1 MAETM
6 RAIKGRTIGKDG
18 DFPEIADRKGD
29 VVYPTFY
36 IGIEHLPEA
45 KDWKIGSTYE
55 VTLRLKQT
63 GLNLRRHEGKDKDFG
78 NAEFEITGIC
88 VHGEDKKESKTYSRM
103 KPAKGKK

>member
-1 MAETM
+1 M
-6 RAIKGRTIGKDG
+6 RAIKGRTIGKGG

-45 KDWKIGSTYE
+45 KDWKIGKTYE
-55 VTLRLKQT
+55 VTLRIKQT

-78 NAEFEITGIC
+78 DASFEITGIC
-88 VHGEDKKESKTYSRM
+88 VHGEDKEEGKTYSRIS
-103 KPAKGKK
+103 KSAKKDKK